1 MDAKLVRLK
10 QVVFIKLILTIFVW
24 GLPSLLAPPVLL
36 ELFDIPTADLTFL
49 RIFGGVLIAMSVA
62 YWFAYKDPLRNLAVI
77 WMLIIDNGLAV
88 LVIVVLGL
96 TIGVSW
102 YFWLTAVIA
111 FLFFLVFLVLVP
123 KSDLYRQ
130 LA

>member
-49 RIFGGVLIAMSVA
+49 RIFGGALIAMSVA

-111 FLFFLVFLVLVP
+111 FLFFLALLVLVP

>member
-1 MDAKLVRLK
+1 MNDRLARLK
-10 QVVFIKLILTIFVW
+10 QVVFVKLVLTIFIW

-49 RIFGGVLIAMSVA
+49 RIFGVALIAMSVA

-77 WMLIIDNGLAV
+77 WMLIVDNGLAA

-96 TIGVSW
+96 TLGVGW
-102 YFWLTAVIA
+102 YLWLTAVIA
-111 FLFFLVFLVLVP
+111 FLFFLAFLVLVP

-130 LA
+130 PV

>member
-1 MDAKLVRLK
+1 MDKKIVRLK
-10 QVVFIKLILTIFVW
+10 QVVFVKLVLTIFVW
-24 GLPSLLAPPVLL
+24 GIPSLLAPPELL
-36 ELFDIPTADLTFL
+36 ELFDIPTADLTINRF
-49 RIFGGVLIAMSVA
+49 FGAALIAMSVA

-111 FLFFLVFLVLVP
+111 FLFFLAFLVLVP